1 MEIKFQK
8 NSVDFLKHSINKIS
22 RDKKI
27 KKKMMII
34 KMVIVLIFLI
44 PCIYK
49 VYVDLKYVGE
59 IGTSEYA
66 LIFLYFLCGLIWCF
80 LLPSILYKTYSM
92 IKTKQLEMMCG
103 NIDEETTIKVND
115 DELIEENVSSKIVSK
130 WSEVTD
136 IKYNK
141 RRVLIKINGF
151 YDIYV
156 PADAFKDD
164 EEKKQFIE
172 LIKQKAEIKG
182 SENSL
187 EADKEENKFT
197 EENKEQDK
205 DIEKED
211 K

>member
-8 NSVDFLKHSINKIS
+8 NSEDFLKHSINKIS

-49 VYVDLKYVGE
+49 IYVDLKYVGE

-103 NIDEETTIKVND
+103 NIDEETIIKVND
-115 DELIEENVSSKIVSK
+115 EELIEENSSSKIVSK

-136 IKYNK
+136 VKYNK
-141 RRVLIKINGF
+141 RRVLLKINGF
-151 YDIYV
+151 YDIYI

-164 EEKKQFIE
+164 DEKKQFIE
-172 LIKQKAEIKG
+172 LIKQRAGIKD
-182 SENSL
+182 L
-187 EADKEENKFT
+187 EDYLEDEENKVT
-197 EENKEQDK
+197 EENKGQDK
-205 DIEKED
+205 NIEEED

>member
-1 MEIKFQK
+1 MKIKFQK
-8 NSVDFLKHSINKIS
+8 NSEDFLKHSINKIS

-49 VYVDLKYVGE
+49 IYVDLKYVGE

-103 NIDEETTIKVND
+103 NIDEETIIKVND
-115 DELIEENVSSKIVSK
+115 EELIEENSSSKIVSK

-136 IKYNK
+136 VKYNK
-141 RRVLIKINGF
+141 RRVLLKINGF
-151 YDIYV
+151 YDIYI

-164 EEKKQFIE
+164 DEKKQFIE
-172 LIKQKAEIKG
+172 LIKQRAGIKD
-182 SENSL
+182 L
-187 EADKEENKFT
+187 EDYLEDEENKVT
-197 EENKEQDK
+197 EENKGQDK
-205 DIEKED
+205 NIEEED